1 MSEILGLQA
10 SREETTL
17 IVVATDVLSVP
28 ADETAVVDDEPLV
41 LPPPPIVATA
51 PLVAGPV
58 RVTRRRRAKGE
69 ELTGHWKDA
78 TQAQMSQVGIV
89 FYR

>member
-1 MSEILGLQA
+1 MSEILGLRA

-17 IVVATDVLSVP
+17 VVVATDVLSVP

-41 LPPPPIVATA
+41 LPPPPIMATA

-58 RVTRRRRAKGE
+58 SVTRRRRAKGE

-78 TQAQMSQVGIV
+78 ARAQMSQVGIV